1 VETPEDETP
10 ALIGVE
16 VSRLTDVAPSMIDG
30 APRDVSLAPA
40 ATELVDGFS
49 FEAADLSFDLARE
62 AAQLNLVRGPS
73 LSRPSLPNSPAR

>member
-1 VETPEDETP
+1 MTEDLRSTP
-10 ALIGVE
+10 AT
-16 VSRLTDVAPSMIDG
+16 VSRSAEDLPG
-30 APRDVSLAPA
+30 ELLAPA